1 MKVRSPA
8 LLLLVTLGCAA
19 SWRTVAV
26 YEGWSLHERNR
37 PSLDAGLWASEV
49 EPARQAVVDWLGP
62 FEEAVRVH
70 ALEAPVHLSEDGRSV
85 VHAAEAS
92 QPVPGMGTATIKGY
106 HTRSTS
112 ASDSGVFV
120 QEADSGTLVHE
131 LVHARLAE
139 LEPDLP
145 LWFEEGV
152 ACLLADGLVVEGRW
166 VRDGFSAWPWVELRA
181 SRPRPLELERV
192 LARSSNEPMGVRENV
207 LAHLVGWALVFD
219 LWRETRSDSWQDWF
233 EAFDWEHPLVD
244 AQRRLD
250 RVLSPAVPAGW
261 LRARLASPS
270 QPVRLAALRGAWK
283 LASPETG
290 AALLA
295 ALELEI
301 DPEVRASLAV
311 NLLASGP
318 ALAADA
324 AGLRQAHEEARRA
337 LEAVELPRVDEAG
350 AARAL
355 CRSLRGGP
363 GDPDVALEGL
373 RRFWDE

>member
-1 MKVRSPA
+1 MKLRSPA
-8 LLLLVTLGCAA
+8 LLLLVSLGCAA

-26 YEGWSLHERNR
+26 YEGWSLHERER
-37 PSLDAGLWASEV
+37 PDLDAAVWAAEV
-49 EPARQAVVDWLGP
+49 EPARIAVEDWLGA
-62 FEEAVRVH
+62 FEEPVRVH
-70 ALEAPVHLSEDGRSV
+70 ALDAPVHLGEDGRSV

-92 QPVPGMGTATIKGY
+92 QPVPGLGTATIKGY
-106 HTRSTS
+106 HTRSEHPGDT
-112 ASDSGVFV
+112 GVFV
-120 QEADSGTLVHE
+120 RDADAGTLVHE

-139 LEPDLP
+139 LDPDLP

-166 VRDGFSAWPWVELRA
+166 VRDGFSAWPWVELREN
-181 SRPRPLELERV
+181 RPPALELERI
-192 LARSSNEPMGVRENV
+192 LERGSDEPMGVRENV

-219 LWRETRSDSWQDWF
+219 LWRETRSDDWRTWL
-233 EAFDWEHPLVD
+233 EAFDWERPLVD

-250 RVLSPAVPAGW
+250 RILSPTVPAGW

-283 LASPETG
+283 LAAPETG
-290 AALLA
+290 SVLLA
-295 ALELEI
+295 ALEMEQ
-301 DPEVRASLAV
+301 DPEVQASLAV
-311 NLLASGP
+311 NLRASGT
-318 ALAADA
+318 ALAP
-324 AGLRQAHEEARRA
+324 EPRA
-337 LEAVELPRVDEAG
+337 LQEAHSAAREALERVQLPQPDEAG

-363 GDPDVALEGL
+363 GDPDAALEGL